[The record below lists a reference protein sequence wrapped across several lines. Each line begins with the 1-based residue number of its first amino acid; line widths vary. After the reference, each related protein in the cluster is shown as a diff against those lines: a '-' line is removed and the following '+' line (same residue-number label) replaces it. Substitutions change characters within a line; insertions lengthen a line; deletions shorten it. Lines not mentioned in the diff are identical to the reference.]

1 MCRDGE
7 LENFVIVR
15 GVLLETDMTSFLPN
29 YNPTVS
35 LERSHDLVISKAGN
49 VGHTTSSKSSA
60 SDCSTRSSSTGS
72 RYNSIAS

>member
-7 LENFVIVR
+7 LEYFVIVR
-15 GVLLETDMTSFLPN
+15 ALFLETDMTTFLPN

-35 LERSHDLVISKAGN
+35 LERSHHLVISKAGN
-49 VGHTTSSKSSA
+49 FGHTISSKSSA
-60 SDCSTRSSSTGS
+60 SGCSTRSSSTGS